1 MDTFDTLENAMQA
14 PDDPFA
20 LFAAWMDRAAHSEPN
35 DPNAMAL
42 ATVDHDG
49 TPSVRMV
56 LLKDFDPSG
65 FVFYTNEHSRKG
77 AALAAHPVAS
87 LCIHWKTRR
96 QQIRA
101 EGRVERV
108 SADESDA
115 YFHSRSRESQIAAA
129 ASDQSRPLDSYATL
143 QARVRALETRYD
155 GAGEIDRPAHWGGYR
170 IIPTRIEFWQDGPH
184 RMHRR
189 VVYTRAHDGDAWKRD
204 MLYP

>member
-1 MDTFDTLENAMQA
+1 MDTFDTLENASQA

-20 LFAAWMDRAAHSEPN
+20 LFTKWIQRAANTEPN

-42 ATVDHDG
+42 ATVDGDG

-56 LLKDFDPSG
+56 LLKDYDPRG

-77 AALAAHPVAS
+77 TALAARPVAS

-96 QQIRA
+96 QQVRA
-101 EGRVERV
+101 EGHIERV
-108 SADESDA
+108 TESESDD

-143 QARVRALETRYD
+143 QRRASDLDKHYD
-155 GAGEIDRPAHWGGYR
+155 GTDAIERPAHWGGYR
-170 IIPTRIEFWQDGPH
+170 IVPTRIEFWQDGPH

-189 VVYTRAHDGDAWKRD
+189 VVYTRNVDGNGWGRE